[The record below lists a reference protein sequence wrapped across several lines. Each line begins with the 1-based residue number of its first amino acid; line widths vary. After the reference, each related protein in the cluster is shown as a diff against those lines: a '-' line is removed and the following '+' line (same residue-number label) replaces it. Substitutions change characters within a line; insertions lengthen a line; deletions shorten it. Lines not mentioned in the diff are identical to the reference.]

1 MKEPDF
7 KVIIELEYKVVV
19 GKLVENETEST
30 KCLPEKKMS
39 RCEQLK
45 ISFRKQKVGSSIF
58 PGKCP
63 IAFFHGETQ
72 QVVVGICFLAAL
84 LVILFSY
91 IFSILLATFEKGQ
104 IFNFCCWCCL
114 TS

>member
-7 KVIIELEYKVVV
+7 KVIIELEYEVVV

-39 RCEQLK
+39 RCEQLN
-45 ISFRKQKVGSSIF
+45 ISFRKQKVGSSLF

-63 IAFFHGETQ
+63 IAFF
-72 QVVVGICFLAAL
+72 
-84 LVILFSY
+84 Y
-91 IFSILLATFEKGQ
+91 R
-104 IFNFCCWCCL
+104 
-114 TS
+114 